1 MARTKQNA
9 CRSTGGKV
17 PRKQL
22 QVESAASGKSLNQIV
37 RLVKLLL

>member
-9 CRSTGGKV
+9 RRSTGGKAL
-17 PRKQL
+17 RKQL
-22 QVESAASGKSLNQIV
+22 QVESAGKSLNQIV